1 MAGLLES
8 RYVHLPVAMMLG
20 VMVACAWPTSGAI
33 PEPLGGTFIGLVRI
47 IVAPIVFCTIA
58 SGIT

>member
-1 MAGLLES
+1 
-8 RYVHLPVAMMLG
+8 MMLG
-20 VMVACAWPTSGAI
+20 VIVACAWPTSGAI